1 MGWGAKSQRAEGGR
15 QDNREGLPLVRLW
28 YTSYKLNMARKIQVA
43 VCLFALTVAAS
54 AIERQQGDL
63 QIAGGRVIVPESYMA
78 GKFVQKQEPVLPPAA
93 VAANVEGTVVLRA
106 VVGKDGRIVSL
117 DYVSGPVLLIQA
129 AIETASK
136 WVFSPVL
143 LNSNPVEAE
152 TTVSVV
158 FARRDANSTGK
169 TPAVDSNIPVQA
181 WNGPK
186 TVIHL
191 KNGQTISADTVKDLG
206 IKIEYTIGESI
217 YRIRKD
223 LIMEPPPPEEI
234 PASPSSGTGTGTD
247 AAPQA
252 PNTTESA
259 PETTESSAGGPHS
272 WYMYEST
279 EDLRQECRT
288 GLFAT
293 MVHPEFQGG
302 SIAASPNEIKE
313 SCAALQIDM
322 GSDYERLVNRGV
334 ELEKEICAY
343 GEGSM
348 PQSTPND
355 PRLAAEFQELARVS
369 EEFNQR
375 VKEIAKQ
382 ASGDKA
388 RGTRMF
394 IDSRRMA
401 GTCGQ
406 GAG

>member
-1 MGWGAKSQRAEGGR
+1 M
-15 QDNREGLPLVRLW
+15 RLRNP
-28 YTSYKLNMARKIQVA
+28 SYKLNMARKIQVV

-54 AIERQQGDL
+54 TLAQQQGDSRV
-63 QIAGGRVIVPESYMA
+63 ADGRMIVPEAYMA

-93 VAANVEGTVVLRA
+93 MAANVEGTVVLHA
-106 VVGKDGRIVSL
+106 VVGKDGRILHL

-129 AIETASK
+129 AVETASK

-143 LNSNPVEAE
+143 LNANPVEVE

-158 FARRDANSTGK
+158 FARHDGNAASNAAAAEST
-169 TPAVDSNIPVQA
+169 APVQA
-181 WNGPK
+181 WTGPK

-191 KNGQTISADTVKDLG
+191 KNGRTIRADTVKDLDN
-206 IKIEYTIGESI
+206 KIEYTIGESI

-223 LIMEPPPPEEI
+223 LILESPPPSDM
-234 PASPSSGTGTGTD
+234 PAAPNSVPGTD
-247 AAPQA
+247 AAPRA
-252 PNTTESA
+252 AEPA
-259 PETTESSAGGPHS
+259 AETTESTSGAPHS

-279 EDLRQECRT
+279 EDLREECRT

-293 MVHPEFQGG
+293 MVHPEFQSG
-302 SIAASPNEIKE
+302 SIAASPSEIKE

-322 GSDYERLVNRGV
+322 GAEYERLVDRGV
-334 ELEKEICAY
+334 ELEKEMCAY
-343 GEGSM
+343 GQGSM
-348 PQSTPND
+348 PQSAPD
-355 PRLAAEFQELARVS
+355 DARVAADFQELAHIS

-375 VKEIAKQ
+375 IKEIAKQ
-382 ASGDKA
+382 TPSDRA
-388 RGTRMF
+388 RGTRLF